1 MFGKLEECVGK
12 NIYIKYWKDGKLV
25 SYEGIL
31 NSVAHYRYI
40 VIDRKNFLLFFAVNG
55 AIASIT
61 CGDEVVYETKYV
73 GDIYYPIKEDDSKE
87 LERRELECFDD
98 EYRDMLL
105 RSTEE
110 YFLKRGKELLS
121 KGYYVRWE
129 KFVRE
134 NIDSKYQI
142 IKAVVDI
149 VDLVQ
154 SGNSYYI
161 ALIRVFGSVF
171 DYSLNE
177 IAEVNEIV
185 ANYFSDSVYEY
196 TDFAV
201 FMLHHAG
208 IKKMEE
214 KNNMKQLININNV
227 YVSLA
232 N

>member
-1 MFGKLEECVGK
+1 MFGKLEECIGK
-12 NIYIKYWKDGKLV
+12 NISIKYWKDGKLF

-40 VIDRKNFLLFFAVNG
+40 VIDRKNYLLFFAVNG

-61 CGDEVVYETKYV
+61 CDGEIVYQTKYV
-73 GDIYYPIKEDDSKE
+73 DNFYEPIANDVEEE

-110 YFLKRGKELLS
+110 YFLQRGRELLFKS
-121 KGYYVRWE
+121 YYVRWE

-134 NIDSKYQI
+134 NIDSKYPI

-154 SGNSYYI
+154 SGNSYYT
-161 ALIRVFGSVF
+161 ALISVFGSVF

-177 IAEVNEIV
+177 ISEVNEIV

-214 KNNMKQLININNV
+214 RNNMKQLININNV